1 MELGGNAPFL
11 VLDDADIDEAIEGA
25 MVAKMR
31 NAGEACTA
39 ANRFYVQ
46 RGIHDAFVA
55 KLAERMGAMKMGPG
69 TESAT
74 QCGAMIN
81 RQAIDKIEH
90 LVADAVGR
98 GAEVRLGGRTPEGAG
113 FFYPPSVIANVQPG
127 SEILTTEDR
136 KSTRLNS
143 SH

>member
-1 MELGGNAPFL
+1 
-11 VLDDADIDEAIEGA
+11 

-113 FFYPPSVIANVQPG
+113 FFYPPSVIRSEEHTSGLQSLMRISYAVFCVKKKTLLRTHTAN
-127 SEILTTEDR
+127 
-136 KSTRLNS
+136 
-143 SH
+143 

>member
-1 MELGGNAPFL
+1 
-11 VLDDADIDEAIEGA
+11 
-25 MVAKMR
+25 
-31 NAGEACTA
+31 
-39 ANRFYVQ
+39 
-46 RGIHDAFVA
+46 
-55 KLAERMGAMKMGPG
+55 MGAMKMGPG

-113 FFYPPSVIANVQPG
+113 FFYPPSVIATVQPG
-127 SEILTTEDR
+127 SEILPTEVLGPVEAVIPLADPDR
-136 KSTRLNS
+136 AVALANAPANGLAPLL
-143 SH
+143 